1 MNKMNKDEILKALDL
16 DFSKYDYYGDGI
28 VHRVD
33 GSGKTEAFV
42 GGKWVKTDFDIA
54 KKAACIFDGG
64 MDIDVF
70 ENRQSSIDYMVEMAI
85 ESELEEP
92 DVDNIEN
99 IIKPEIY
106 LDRYKNIN
114 QDTTGHDL
122 LNIEDWSKIT
132 PDELNKHIQR
142 GEIVN
147 WIDGYDVGPSP
158 LTNALQQGA
167 SSEII
172 AILVANGADINAPT
186 VLTDGTK
193 KTPLEIVRS
202 QEPTHDN
209 MQKELILLR
218 AGAADDIVNWL
229 RKHKKKLSNPGQE
242 YNDLSWMF
250 KKDYCLRKNLHFL
263 GYYNGAKVFQC
274 DQSYCYLF
282 EHAGKIWFDVDFDIY
297 DKGLRLNHFSG
308 PEPEWLNNEL
318 GDKFAK
324 EFFVKCEKINPN
336 VAMDQYYTYLGSLY
350 LSVDEKRKRINAAQK
365 DLREHFSYN
374 DWTEL
379 MYVTPNV
386 TARAEYNKIRKAKFP
401 EIYVWDHMDD

>member
-1 MNKMNKDEILKALDL
+1 MA
-16 DFSKYDYYGDGI
+16 
-28 VHRVD
+28 
-33 GSGKTEAFV
+33 KT
-42 GGKWVKTDFDIA
+42 T
-54 KKAACIFDGG
+54 
-64 MDIDVF
+64 
-70 ENRQSSIDYMVEMAI
+70 
-85 ESELEEP
+85 
-92 DVDNIEN
+92 
-99 IIKPEIY
+99 
-106 LDRYKNIN
+106 KNIN
-114 QDTTGHDL
+114 DILDKLFNASIYVEREKNTTTEINSCKL
-122 LNIEDWSKIT
+122 LEIDDWTSIT
-132 PDELNKHIQR
+132 PKELQKRIAD
-142 GEIVN
+142 GAVVN
-147 WIDGYDVGPSP
+147 WIDGYDIGPSP

-250 KKDYCLRKNLHFL
+250 KKDNCLRKNLHFL
-263 GYYNGAKVFQC
+263 GYYYGAKVFQC
-274 DQSYCYLF
+274 DQSYCYIF

-297 DKGLRLNHFSG
+297 DKGLRLNYFSG

-324 EFFVKCEKINPN
+324 EFFVKCKKINPN
-336 VAMDQYYTYLGSLY
+336 VAMDQYYTYLASLY
-350 LSVDEKRKRINAAQK
+350 LFDDEKRKRINEAQK

-379 MYVTPNV
+379 IYITSNI
-386 TARAEYNKIRKAKFP
+386 TARAEYNKIRKSKFP
-401 EIYVWDHMDD
+401 EIYAWDHMDD